1 MKTKIQPSENT
12 KKILKNLKALS
23 SKLFI
28 CAFLTAIFMLAAFFI
43 PGNVTYEYQDV
54 QETANKDA
62 STETDASS
70 TLRLLREKNGKIG
83 VFRTDGSLV
92 RIIDVEVSL
101 LPEYDKELLSE
112 GIVAEEDELYELIES
127 LTS

>member
-1 MKTKIQPSENT
+1 MKTKIQLSENA
-12 KKILKNLKALS
+12 KNILKNLKALS
-23 SKLFI
+23 SKLFL

-43 PGNVTYEYQDV
+43 PGNITYEYEDV
-54 QETANKDA
+54 QETANKDVR
-62 STETDASS
+62 TETDVSS

-83 VFRTDGSLV
+83 VFRTDGSLI
-92 RIIDVEVSL
+92 RIIDVEVDQ
-101 LPEYDKELLSE
+101 LPDYDKELLSE